1 MKKVLA
7 DDSNP
12 YSSDASF
19 NVPKDYDFCY
29 RERGIGPRIEGTT
42 GVRRTTGGGGGG
54 GTGGEQQNSNETH
67 QAETMQGVF
76 D

>member
-19 NVPKDYDFCY
+19 KVPSDYDFCY
-29 RERGIGPRIEGTT
+29 RERGIAQRIEG
-42 GVRRTTGGGGGG
+42 GGSRRSSSGGGGGG
-54 GTGGEQQNSNETH
+54 GEQQSRDDTH
-67 QAETMQGVF
+67 QAEAMKGVF